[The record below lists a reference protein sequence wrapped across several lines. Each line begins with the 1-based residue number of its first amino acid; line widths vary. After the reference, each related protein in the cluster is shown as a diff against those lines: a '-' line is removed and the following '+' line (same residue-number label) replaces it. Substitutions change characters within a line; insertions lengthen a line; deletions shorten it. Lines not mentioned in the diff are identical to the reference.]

1 MHQRVDFKQRVF
13 EPRDEVKGEVAR
25 VWFYMHDRYDLAMS
39 EQQQKLLMVW
49 DSEFPAVCR
58 RAEQDRRIRCGY
70 PGSQTRL

>member
-49 DSEFPAVCR
+49 DSEFPPSAAERERIAVSVR
-58 RAEQDRRIRCGY
+58 L